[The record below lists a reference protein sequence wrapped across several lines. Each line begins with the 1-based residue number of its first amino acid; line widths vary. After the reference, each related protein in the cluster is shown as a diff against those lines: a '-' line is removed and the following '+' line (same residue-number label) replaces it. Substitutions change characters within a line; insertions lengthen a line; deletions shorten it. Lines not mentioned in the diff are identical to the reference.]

1 MISYGIRLGTAS
13 CTNKAVMKKLFLF
26 IALLFAGTCFGQSF
40 YQSIET
46 AEADGITFTIK
57 RTQYA
62 SLIYNITCNYIHTG
76 NWRYKDGRELET
88 EEEYDSVSAQKNT
101 AGELRALREV
111 LGDDFITAM
120 RAYRGFPLIIIYTVI
135 PDGTTLEVAFIVGNE
150 PELQALPLTTFA
162 ALDRKLKQYVTWK
175 SNDFAKQLEFF
186 TRKGYINFRNV
197 PISSELKVIKN
208 DFLWNQAWDGELHE

>member
-1 MISYGIRLGTAS
+1 
-13 CTNKAVMKKLFLF
+13 MKKLFLLA
-26 IALLFAGTCFGQSF
+26 ALFFAGVCMGQPF
-40 YQSIET
+40 YLSIET
-46 AEADGITFTIK
+46 VEADGMMFMVK
-57 RTQYA
+57 RT
-62 SLIYNITCNYIHTG
+62 SVNFLIYNTTCNYIHTG
-76 NWRYKDGRELET
+76 NWRYQDGRELET

-120 RAYRGFPLIIIYTVI
+120 RAYKGSTITIFYAIG
-135 PDGTTLEVAFIVGNE
+135 PDGKTLEVAFIVGNE

-175 SNDFAKQLEFF
+175 PNDFAKQLEFF

-197 PISSELKVIKN
+197 PISSEIKVIKN
-208 DFLWNQAWDGELHE
+208 DFLWNQAQDGELHE

>member
-120 RAYRGFPLIIIYTVI
+120 RAYKRSTMTILYVVG
-135 PDGTTLEVAFIVGNE
+135 PDGKTMEIAFIVSAK

-162 ALDRKLKQYVTWK
+162 ALERKLKQYVTWK
-175 SNDFAKQLEFF
+175 PNDFAKQLESFQS
-186 TRKGYINFRNV
+186 KSLVDFRNV
-197 PISSELKVIKN
+197 PLSSEL
-208 DFLWNQAWDGELHE
+208 HE

>member
-1 MISYGIRLGTAS
+1 
-13 CTNKAVMKKLFLF
+13 MKKLFLLA
-26 IALLFAGTCFGQSF
+26 ALFLAGISYGQSI

-46 AEADGITFTIK
+46 VEADGITLTVK
-57 RTQYA
+57 HTLHA
-62 SLIYNITCNYIHTG
+62 SLIYNSDYHYI
-76 NWRYKDGRELET
+76 NESPWRYQDGREVET

-162 ALDRKLKQYVTWK
+162 ALDRKLKQYVTRK
-175 SNDFAKQLEFF
+175 PNDFAKQLEFF

-197 PISSELKVIKN
+197 PISSEIKVIRNPDLEFNPDLERK
-208 DFLWNQAWDGELHE
+208 LCE